1 MSAEREV
8 RVRVR
13 SQFAGLYPEL
23 ATGVWVSA
31 GEFAQVIVA
40 RASQARRESL
50 HRRTLDPRHFEFGG
64 AVERRSAATLRPA
77 IGTDS
82 AQNPGWP
89 AT

>member
-1 MSAEREV
+1 MSPAREV

-13 SQFAGLYPEL
+13 SEFAARYPEL
-23 ATGVWVSA
+23 ATDVWVPA
-31 GEFAQVIVA
+31 IEFARVIVSRA
-40 RASQARRESL
+40 RQARGQSL

-64 AVERRSAATLRPA
+64 AVEPRSAATLRPA